1 MTGQEQGG
9 FLIQMTTLAGL
20 TVYENKL
27 FFVYF
32 QI

>member
-1 MTGQEQGG
+1 MTGQEKGG

-27 FFVYF
+27 FLS
-32 QI
+32 